1 MLDRLKNPMNALRS
15 ISRAQE
21 VIANNLANINT
32 TGFRKDRLFF
42 HALDDK
48 MSSDKL
54 RQIQPKKIVQLDEGT
69 YEESGNTWDF
79 ALAGKGFFQVENNGQ
94 YLLTRNGRFQLD
106 QDGYLIDSN
115 GAFVQGNAGRIH
127 LPELLQFEDEYEEVI
142 IDVAS
147 DGTIHM
153 NDQVLDKIAVVG
165 VNDPNGL
172 ERRGNSYFAAMGTG
186 GIYRDEQTTMSQ
198 GFVETGNVNTL
209 EEMTNMMTNLQLFES
224 QQKAFKSTDEIL
236 QQITTRLGRFGNS

>member
-1 MLDRLKNPMNALRS
+1 MLDRLKHPMNALRG
-15 ISRAQE
+15 ISRSQE

-32 TGFRKDRLFF
+32 VGFRKDRLFF

-48 MSSDKL
+48 MSSNELK
-54 RQIQPKKIVQLDEGT
+54 QIQPKQIIQLGEGT

-106 QDGYLIDSN
+106 QDGYLTDSN
-115 GAFVQGNAGRIH
+115 GAYVQGNAGRIH

-153 NDQVLDKIAVVG
+153 NDQVLDRIAVVG

-186 GIYRDEQTTMSQ
+186 GIFRDETTTMSQ
-198 GFVETGNVNTL
+198 GFVESGNVNTL
-209 EEMTNMMTNLQLFES
+209 EEMTQMMTNLQLFES
-224 QQKAFKSTDEIL
+224 QQKAFKTTDEIL
-236 QQITTRLGRFGNS
+236 QQVTTRLGRFGNS